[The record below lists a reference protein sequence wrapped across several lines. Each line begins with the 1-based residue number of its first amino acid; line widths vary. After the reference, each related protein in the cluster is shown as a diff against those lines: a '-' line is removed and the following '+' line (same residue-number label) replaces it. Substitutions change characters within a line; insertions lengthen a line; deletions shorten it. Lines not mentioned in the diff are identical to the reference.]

1 MTIVNIFDAVLAGDY
16 KAFKNFYDGN
26 INCINK
32 YTDLNLLQTVMC
44 KEDKYDERIKIIS
57 YLIKEGIDVNK
68 VGGKAKGNAL
78 HILYSS
84 SNQVDENYLMSVTK
98 ELVSAG
104 IDINQKD
111 KYGAI
116 PFSNLIAGKIDNK
129 LVEKIFCYLYKTGLD
144 CSIKDNYGNSCL
156 DYAKKFSWRMDVVE
170 LMEKYENE
178 N

>member
-1 MTIVNIFDAVLAGDY
+1 
-16 KAFKNFYDGN
+16 
-26 INCINK
+26 
-32 YTDLNLLQTVMC
+32 MC

-144 CSIKDNYGNSCL
+144 
-156 DYAKKFSWRMDVVE
+156 YAKKFSWRMDVVE